1 MKFEVFVNKI
11 ILYTF
16 LLFSFLSS
24 QSAKYYSDTFSNVV
38 KKVNA
43 AVVTINSEKIV
54 SNERRNPFEEFFYED
69 FGYGNPNR
77 ERTTKA
83 LGSGVIVDAK
93 NGHIITNNHV
103 VEGADQISIVLMDE
117 REFDAEVLATDPKSD
132 LAILKIDAKN
142 LTQVTLGNSDNLD
155 VGEWVLAI
163 GSPFS
168 SSLSHTVT
176 AGIVSAKGRT
186 NVIGGIDYEDFIQT
200 DAAINPGN
208 SGGALVNLD
217 AELIGI
223 NTAIATGGYMRSN
236 AGVGFAIPS
245 NLASVIMNDLISEGR
260 VIRSWL
266 GVFIQDVD
274 DGISKNLKLPDRQ
287 GALVTDIV
295 DGSPAEKAGF
305 KIKDVIIDFS
315 GNKIKNSSHLKNV
328 VSSTRPKTIPNV
340 KIIRDGKEKF
350 LKVEL
355 VELPKED
362 EIFARNSSS
371 LPSSLG
377 MRVENINQSI
387 LNRFGLENIDNGV
400 IVIDIL
406 NSSIASKSGITIG
419 DVISRV
425 GDTEINS
432 VSEFR
437 IAINNLKDQES
448 VLFLIKRRGGSIF
461 IPLEMN

>member
-1 MKFEVFVNKI
+1 MCI
-11 ILYTF
+11 RD
-16 LLFSFLSS
+16 S
-24 QSAKYYSDTFSNVV
+24 
-38 KKVNA
+38 
-43 AVVTINSEKIV
+43 
-54 SNERRNPFEEFFYED
+54 
-69 FGYGNPNR
+69 
-77 ERTTKA
+77 
-83 LGSGVIVDAK
+83 
-93 NGHIITNNHV
+93 IITNNHV

-132 LAILKIDAKN
+132 LAILKIDGKN

-168 SSLSHTVT
+168 SNLSHTVT

-217 AELIGI
+217 GELIGI

-274 DGISKNLKLPDRQ
+274 DAISNNLKLPDRQ

-315 GNKIKNSSHLKNV
+315 GNKIRNSSHLKNV

-355 VELPKED
+355 VELPQED

-377 MRVENINQSI
+377 MRVENISQAM

-406 NSSIASKSGITIG
+406 NSSIASRSGIMVG
-419 DVISRV
+419 DIISRV
-425 GDTEINS
+425 GDTEVNS
-432 VSEFR
+432 VSEFGV
-437 IAINNLKDQES
+437 AINNIKDQKS

-461 IPLEMN
+461 IPLEIN

>member
-1 MKFEVFVNKI
+1 MNKI
-11 ILYTF
+11 IIYTF

-24 QSAKYYSDTFSNVV
+24 QSAKYYSDTFANVV

-69 FGYGNPNR
+69 FGYGYPNR
-77 ERTTKA
+77 ERTTRA

-93 NGHIITNNHV
+93 RGHIITNNHV

-117 REFDAEVLATDPKSD
+117 REFDAEILATDPKSD
-132 LAILKIDAKN
+132 LAILKIDGKN

-168 SSLSHTVT
+168 SNLSHTVT

-217 AELIGI
+217 GELIGI

-274 DGISKNLKLPDRQ
+274 DAISNNLKLPDRQ

-315 GNKIKNSSHLKNV
+315 GNKIRNSSHLKNV

-355 VELPKED
+355 VELPQED

-377 MRVENINQSI
+377 MRVENISQAM

-406 NSSIASKSGITIG
+406 NSSIASKSGIMIG
-419 DVISRV
+419 DIISRV
-425 GDTEINS
+425 GDTEVNS
-432 VSEFR
+432 VSEFGV
-437 IAINNLKDQES
+437 AINNIKDQKS

-461 IPLEMN
+461 IPLEIN

>member
-1 MKFEVFVNKI
+1 VNKI

-24 QSAKYYSDTFSNVV
+24 QSAKYYSDTFANVV

-69 FGYGNPNR
+69 FGYGYPNR
-77 ERTTKA
+77 ERTTRA

-93 NGHIITNNHV
+93 RGHIITNNHV

-117 REFDAEVLATDPKSD
+117 REFDAEILATDPKSD
-132 LAILKIDAKN
+132 LAILKIDGKN

-168 SSLSHTVT
+168 SNLSHTVT

-217 AELIGI
+217 GELIGI

-274 DGISKNLKLPDRQ
+274 DAISNNLKLPDRQ

-315 GNKIKNSSHLKNV
+315 GNKIRNSSHLKNV

-355 VELPKED
+355 VELPQED

-377 MRVENINQSI
+377 MRVENISQAM

-406 NSSIASKSGITIG
+406 NSSIASKSGIMIG
-419 DVISRV
+419 DIISRV
-425 GDTEINS
+425 GDTEVNS
-432 VSEFR
+432 VSEFGV
-437 IAINNLKDQES
+437 AINNIKDQKS

-461 IPLEMN
+461 IPLEIN

>member
-1 MKFEVFVNKI
+1 MNKLI
-11 ILYTF
+11 IYIAI
-16 LLFSFLSS
+16 LLSFLPS
-24 QSAKYYSDTFSNVV
+24 QSAKYYSDTFAKVV

-69 FGYGNPNR
+69 FGYGYPNR
-77 ERTTKA
+77 ERKTRA
-83 LGSGVIVDAK
+83 LGSGVIVDAI
-93 NGHIITNNHV
+93 NGHVITNNHV
-103 VEGADQISIVLMDE
+103 VEGADQISVVLMDQ
-117 REFDAEVLATDPKSD
+117 REIDAEILATDPKSD
-132 LAILKIDAKN
+132 LAVLKIDAKN
-142 LTQVTLGNSDNLD
+142 LTEITLGNSDELN

-168 SSLSHTVT
+168 SNLSHTVT
-176 AGIVSAKGRT
+176 AGIVSAKGRSG
-186 NVIGGIDYEDFIQT
+186 VIGGIDYEDFIQT

-217 AELIGI
+217 GELIGI

-245 NLASVIMNDLISEGR
+245 NLANLIMKDLISEGR

-274 DGISKNLKLPDRQ
+274 DAISKNLKLPDRQ

-305 KIKDVIIDFS
+305 KIKDVIINFS
-315 GNKIKNSSHLKNV
+315 GNKIRNSSHLKNV

-355 VELPKED
+355 VELPNED
-362 EIFARNSSS
+362 EIYARNSSS
-371 LPSSLG
+371 SPSSLG
-377 MRVENINQSI
+377 MRVENINQAI
-387 LNRFGLENIDNGV
+387 LNRFGLDNVDNGV

-406 NSSIASKSGITIG
+406 NSSIASESGIMVG
-419 DVISRV
+419 DIISRV
-425 GDTEINS
+425 GDSEISS
-432 VSEFR
+432 VSEFKS
-437 IAINNLKDQES
+437 AINQLKDQES

-461 IPLEMN
+461 IPLEIN

>member
-1 MKFEVFVNKI
+1 MNKI

-437 IAINNLKDQES
+437 IAINNL
-448 VLFLIKRRGGSIF
+448 LWNIALHYIAR
-461 IPLEMN
+461 L

>member
-1 MKFEVFVNKI
+1 M
-11 ILYTF
+11 
-16 LLFSFLSS
+16 SFS
-24 QSAKYYSDTFSNVV
+24 QSAKFFSDTFSNVV
-38 KKVNA
+38 KKVNS

-54 SNERRNPFEEFFYED
+54 SNDRINPFEEFFYED
-69 FGYGNPNR
+69 FGYGYPNR
-77 ERTTKA
+77 KKTRRA
-83 LGSGVIVDAK
+83 LGSGVIVDSK
-93 NGHIITNNHV
+93 LGYIITNNHV
-103 VEGADQISIVLMDE
+103 VDGADKISIVLMDE
-117 REFDAEVLATDPKSD
+117 REFKADILATDPKSD
-132 LAILKIDAKN
+132 IAILKIDGKN
-142 LTQVTLGNSDNLD
+142 LNEVKLGNSDNLD

-168 SSLSHTVT
+168 ANLSHTVT
-176 AGIVSAKGRT
+176 AGIVSAKGRSS
-186 NVIGGIDYEDFIQT
+186 VIGGIDYEDFIQT

-208 SGGALVNLD
+208 SGGALVNLNG
-217 AELIGI
+217 ELIGI
-223 NTAIATGGYMRSN
+223 NTAIATGGYMGSN

-245 NLASVIMNDLISEGR
+245 NLAKTIMNDLISEGR

-274 DGISKNLKLPDRQ
+274 DAISKNLKLPDRE

-295 DGSPAEKAGF
+295 NGSPAEKAGF

-315 GNKIKNSSHLKNV
+315 ENKIRNSSHLKNV

-340 KIIRDGKEKF
+340 KIIRDGKVKF

-362 EIFARNSSS
+362 EIYARSSLSS

-387 LNRFGLENIDNGV
+387 LNRFGLDNIENGV
-400 IVIDIL
+400 IVINIS
-406 NSSIASKSGITIG
+406 NSSIASQSGIMVG

-425 GDTEINS
+425 GDMEINS

-437 IAINNLKDQES
+437 NAIKDLKEQES

-461 IPLEMN
+461 IPLEIN

>member
-1 MKFEVFVNKI
+1 MNKLI
-11 ILYTF
+11 IYIVILS
-16 LLFSFLSS
+16 SFLPS
-24 QSAKYYSDTFSNVV
+24 QSAKYYSDTFAKVV

-69 FGYGNPNR
+69 FGYGYPNR
-77 ERTTKA
+77 ERKTRA
-83 LGSGVIVDAK
+83 LGSGVIVDAI
-93 NGHIITNNHV
+93 NGHVITNNHV
-103 VEGADQISIVLMDE
+103 VEGADQISIVLMDQ
-117 REFDAEVLATDPKSD
+117 REIDAEILATDPKSD
-132 LAILKIDAKN
+132 LAVLKIDAKN
-142 LTQVTLGNSDNLD
+142 LTEITLGNSDELN

-168 SSLSHTVT
+168 SNLSHTVT
-176 AGIVSAKGRT
+176 AGIVSAKGRSG
-186 NVIGGIDYEDFIQT
+186 VIGGIDYEDFIQT

-217 AELIGI
+217 GELIGI
-223 NTAIATGGYMRSN
+223 NTAIATGVYMRSN

-245 NLASVIMNDLISEGR
+245 NLANLIMKDLISEGR

-274 DGISKNLKLPDRQ
+274 DAISKNLKLPDRQ

-305 KIKDVIIDFS
+305 KIKDVIINFS
-315 GNKIKNSSHLKNV
+315 GNKIRNSSHLKNV

-355 VELPKED
+355 VELPNED
-362 EIFARNSSS
+362 EIYARNSSS
-371 LPSSLG
+371 SPSSLG
-377 MRVENINQSI
+377 MRVENINQAI
-387 LNRFGLENIDNGV
+387 LNRFGLDNVDNGV

-406 NSSIASKSGITIG
+406 NSSIASESGIMVG
-419 DVISRV
+419 DIISRV
-425 GDTEINS
+425 GDSEISS
-432 VSEFR
+432 VSEFKS
-437 IAINNLKDQES
+437 AINQLKDQES

-461 IPLEMN
+461 IPLEIN

>member
-1 MKFEVFVNKI
+1 MNKLI
-11 ILYTF
+11 IYIAI
-16 LLFSFLSS
+16 LLSFLPS
-24 QSAKYYSDTFSNVV
+24 QSAKYYSDTFAKVV

-69 FGYGNPNR
+69 FGYGYPNR
-77 ERTTKA
+77 ERKTRA
-83 LGSGVIVDAK
+83 LGSGVIVDAI
-93 NGHIITNNHV
+93 NGHVITNNHV
-103 VEGADQISIVLMDE
+103 VEGADQISVVLMDQ
-117 REFDAEVLATDPKSD
+117 REIDAEILATDPKSD
-132 LAILKIDAKN
+132 LAVLKIDAKN
-142 LTQVTLGNSDNLD
+142 LTKITLGNSDELN

-168 SSLSHTVT
+168 SNLSHTVT
-176 AGIVSAKGRT
+176 AGIVSAKGRSG
-186 NVIGGIDYEDFIQT
+186 VIGGIDYEDFIQT

-217 AELIGI
+217 GELIGI

-245 NLASVIMNDLISEGR
+245 NLANLIMKDLISEGR

-274 DGISKNLKLPDRQ
+274 DAISKNLKLPDRQ

-305 KIKDVIIDFS
+305 KIKDVIINFS
-315 GNKIKNSSHLKNV
+315 GNKIRNSSHLKNV

-355 VELPKED
+355 VELPNED
-362 EIFARNSSS
+362 EIYSRNSSS
-371 LPSSLG
+371 SPSSLG
-377 MRVENINQSI
+377 MRVENINQAI
-387 LNRFGLENIDNGV
+387 LNRFGLDNVDNGV

-406 NSSIASKSGITIG
+406 NSSIASESGIMVG
-419 DVISRV
+419 DIISRV
-425 GDTEINS
+425 GDSEISS
-432 VSEFR
+432 VSEFKS
-437 IAINNLKDQES
+437 AINQLKDQES

-461 IPLEMN
+461 IPLEIN

>member
-1 MKFEVFVNKI
+1 MNKLI
-11 ILYTF
+11 IYIAILS
-16 LLFSFLSS
+16 SFLPS
-24 QSAKYYSDTFSNVV
+24 QSAKYYSDTFAKVV

-69 FGYGNPNR
+69 FGYGYPNR
-77 ERTTKA
+77 ERKTRA
-83 LGSGVIVDAK
+83 LGSGVRVDAI
-93 NGHIITNNHV
+93 NGHVITNNHV
-103 VEGADQISIVLMDE
+103 VEGADQISIVLMDQ
-117 REFDAEVLATDPKSD
+117 REIDAEILATDPKSD
-132 LAILKIDAKN
+132 LAVLKIDAKN
-142 LTQVTLGNSDNLD
+142 LTEITLGNSDELN

-168 SSLSHTVT
+168 SNLSHTVT
-176 AGIVSAKGRT
+176 AGIVSAKGRSG
-186 NVIGGIDYEDFIQT
+186 VIGGIDYEDFIQT

-217 AELIGI
+217 GELIGI

-245 NLASVIMNDLISEGR
+245 NLANLIMKDLISEGR

-274 DGISKNLKLPDRQ
+274 DAISKNLKLPDRQ

-305 KIKDVIIDFS
+305 KIKDVIINFS
-315 GNKIKNSSHLKNV
+315 GNKIRNSSHLKNV

-355 VELPKED
+355 VELPNED
-362 EIFARNSSS
+362 EIYARNSSS
-371 LPSSLG
+371 SPSSLG
-377 MRVENINQSI
+377 MRVENINQAI
-387 LNRFGLENIDNGV
+387 LNRFGLDNVDNGV

-406 NSSIASKSGITIG
+406 NSSIASESGIMVG
-419 DVISRV
+419 DIISRV
-425 GDTEINS
+425 GDSEISS
-432 VSEFR
+432 VSEFKT
-437 IAINNLKDQES
+437 AINQLKDQES

-461 IPLEMN
+461 IPLEIN

>member
-1 MKFEVFVNKI
+1 VNKI

-24 QSAKYYSDTFSNVV
+24 QSAKYYSDTFANVV

-69 FGYGNPNR
+69 FGYGYPNR
-77 ERTTKA
+77 ERTTRA

-93 NGHIITNNHV
+93 RGHIITNNHV

-117 REFDAEVLATDPKSD
+117 REFDAEILATDPKSD
-132 LAILKIDAKN
+132 LAILKIDGKN

-168 SSLSHTVT
+168 SNLSHTVT

-217 AELIGI
+217 GELIGI

-274 DGISKNLKLPDRQ
+274 DAISNNLKLPDRQ

-315 GNKIKNSSHLKNV
+315 GNKIRNSSHLKNV

-355 VELPKED
+355 VELPQED

-377 MRVENINQSI
+377 MRVENISQAM

-406 NSSIASKSGITIG
+406 NSSIASKSGIMVG
-419 DVISRV
+419 DIISRV
-425 GDTEINS
+425 GDTEVNS
-432 VSEFR
+432 VSEFGV
-437 IAINNLKDQES
+437 AINNIKDQKS

-461 IPLEMN
+461 IPLEIN

>member
-1 MKFEVFVNKI
+1 MYKI
-11 ILYTF
+11 
-16 LLFSFLSS
+16 LFCLIIFSSMSFS
-24 QSAKYYSDTFSNVV
+24 QSAKFFSDTFSDVV
-38 KKVNA
+38 KKVNS
-43 AVVTINSEKIV
+43 AVVTINSEKMV
-54 SNERRNPFEEFFYED
+54 SNDRRNPFEEFFYED
-69 FGYGNPNR
+69 FGYGYPKS
-77 ERTTKA
+77 ERKTRA
-83 LGSGVIVDAK
+83 LGSGVIVDSEL
-93 NGHIITNNHV
+93 GYIITNNHV

-117 REFDAEVLATDPKSD
+117 REFKADIVATDPKSD
-132 LAILKIDAKN
+132 IAVLKIDGKN
-142 LTQVTLGNSDNLD
+142 LTEVKLGNSDNLD

-168 SSLSHTVT
+168 ANLSHSVT
-176 AGIVSAKGRT
+176 AGIVSAKGRSS
-186 NVIGGIDYEDFIQT
+186 VIGGIDYEDFIQT

-208 SGGALVNLD
+208 SGGALVNLNG
-217 AELIGI
+217 ELIGI

-245 NLASVIMNDLISEGR
+245 NLAKTIMNDLISEGR

-274 DGISKNLKLPDRQ
+274 DAISKNLKLPDRE

-295 DGSPAEKAGF
+295 NGSPAEKAGF

-315 GNKIKNSSHLKNV
+315 GNKIRNSSHLKNI

-340 KIIRDGKEKF
+340 KIIRDGKIKF

-362 EIFARNSSS
+362 EIYASNSSSS

-387 LNRFGLENIDNGV
+387 LNRFGIDNNIENGV
-400 IVIDIL
+400 IVINVS
-406 NSSIASKSGITIG
+406 NSSIASESGIMVG

-425 GDTEINS
+425 GDMQINS

-437 IAINNLKDQES
+437 NALKDLKEEES

-461 IPLEMN
+461 IPLEIN

>member
-1 MKFEVFVNKI
+1 MNKLI
-11 ILYTF
+11 IYIAILS
-16 LLFSFLSS
+16 SFLPS
-24 QSAKYYSDTFSNVV
+24 QSAKYYSDTFAKVV

-69 FGYGNPNR
+69 FGYGYPNR
-77 ERTTKA
+77 ERKTRA
-83 LGSGVIVDAK
+83 LGSGVIVDAI
-93 NGHIITNNHV
+93 NGHVITNNHV
-103 VEGADQISIVLMDE
+103 VEGADQISIVLMDQ
-117 REFDAEVLATDPKSD
+117 REIDAEILATDPKSD
-132 LAILKIDAKN
+132 LAVLKIDAKN
-142 LTQVTLGNSDNLD
+142 LTEITLGNSDELN

-168 SSLSHTVT
+168 SNLSHTVT
-176 AGIVSAKGRT
+176 AGIVSAKGRSG
-186 NVIGGIDYEDFIQT
+186 VIGGIDYEDFIQT

-217 AELIGI
+217 GELIGI

-245 NLASVIMNDLISEGR
+245 NLANLIMKDLISEGR

-274 DGISKNLKLPDRQ
+274 DAISKNLKLPDRQ

-305 KIKDVIIDFS
+305 KIKDVIINFS
-315 GNKIKNSSHLKNV
+315 GNKIRNSSHLKNV

-355 VELPKED
+355 VELPNED
-362 EIFARNSSS
+362 EIYARNSSS
-371 LPSSLG
+371 SPSSLG
-377 MRVENINQSI
+377 MRVENINQAI
-387 LNRFGLENIDNGV
+387 LNRFGLDNVDNGV

-406 NSSIASKSGITIG
+406 NSSIASESGIMVG
-419 DVISRV
+419 DIISRV
-425 GDTEINS
+425 GDSEISS
-432 VSEFR
+432 VSEFKS
-437 IAINNLKDQES
+437 AINQLKDQES

-461 IPLEMN
+461 IPLEIN

>member
-1 MKFEVFVNKI
+1 MNKLI
-11 ILYTF
+11 IYIAI
-16 LLFSFLSS
+16 LLSFLPS
-24 QSAKYYSDTFSNVV
+24 QSAKYYSDTFAKVV

-69 FGYGNPNR
+69 FGYGYPNR
-77 ERTTKA
+77 ERKTRA
-83 LGSGVIVDAK
+83 LGSGVIVDAI
-93 NGHIITNNHV
+93 NGHVITNNHV
-103 VEGADQISIVLMDE
+103 VEGADQISVVLMDQ
-117 REFDAEVLATDPKSD
+117 REIDAEILATDPKSD
-132 LAILKIDAKN
+132 LAVLKIDAKN
-142 LTQVTLGNSDNLD
+142 LTEITLGNSDELN

-168 SSLSHTVT
+168 SNLSHTVT
-176 AGIVSAKGRT
+176 AGIVSAKGRSG
-186 NVIGGIDYEDFIQT
+186 VIGGIDYEDFIQT

-217 AELIGI
+217 GELIGI

-245 NLASVIMNDLISEGR
+245 NLANLIMKDLISEGR

-274 DGISKNLKLPDRQ
+274 DAISKNLKLPDRQ

-305 KIKDVIIDFS
+305 KIKDVIINFS
-315 GNKIKNSSHLKNV
+315 GNKIRNSSHLKNV

-355 VELPKED
+355 VELPNED
-362 EIFARNSSS
+362 EIYSRNSSS
-371 LPSSLG
+371 SPSSLG
-377 MRVENINQSI
+377 MRVENINQAI
-387 LNRFGLENIDNGV
+387 LNRFGLDNVDNGV

-406 NSSIASKSGITIG
+406 NSSIASESGIMVG
-419 DVISRV
+419 DIISRV
-425 GDTEINS
+425 GDSEISS
-432 VSEFR
+432 VSEFKS
-437 IAINNLKDQES
+437 AINQLKDQES

-461 IPLEMN
+461 IPLEIN

>member
-1 MKFEVFVNKI
+1 MNKLI
-11 ILYTF
+11 IYIVILS
-16 LLFSFLSS
+16 SFLPS
-24 QSAKYYSDTFSNVV
+24 QSAKYYSDTFAKVV

-69 FGYGNPNR
+69 FGYGYPNR
-77 ERTTKA
+77 ERKTRA
-83 LGSGVIVDAK
+83 LGSGVIVDAI
-93 NGHIITNNHV
+93 NGHVITNNHV
-103 VEGADQISIVLMDE
+103 VEGADQISVVLMDQ
-117 REFDAEVLATDPKSD
+117 REIDAEILATDPKSD
-132 LAILKIDAKN
+132 LAVLKIDAKN
-142 LTQVTLGNSDNLD
+142 LTEITLGNSDELN

-168 SSLSHTVT
+168 SNLSHTVT
-176 AGIVSAKGRT
+176 AGIVSAKGRSG
-186 NVIGGIDYEDFIQT
+186 VIGGIDYEDFIQT

-217 AELIGI
+217 GELIGI

-245 NLASVIMNDLISEGR
+245 NLANLIMKDLISEGR

-274 DGISKNLKLPDRQ
+274 DAISKNLKLPDRQ

-305 KIKDVIIDFS
+305 KIKDVIINFS
-315 GNKIKNSSHLKNV
+315 GNKIRNSSHLKNV

-355 VELPKED
+355 VELPNED
-362 EIFARNSSS
+362 EIYSRNSSS
-371 LPSSLG
+371 SPSSLG
-377 MRVENINQSI
+377 MRVENINQAI
-387 LNRFGLENIDNGV
+387 LNRFGLDNVDNGV

-406 NSSIASKSGITIG
+406 NSSIASESGIMVG
-419 DVISRV
+419 DIISRV
-425 GDTEINS
+425 GDSEISS
-432 VSEFR
+432 VSEFKS
-437 IAINNLKDQES
+437 AINQLKDQES

-461 IPLEMN
+461 IPLEIN

>member
-1 MKFEVFVNKI
+1 M
-11 ILYTF
+11 
-16 LLFSFLSS
+16 
-24 QSAKYYSDTFSNVV
+24 
-38 KKVNA
+38 
-43 AVVTINSEKIV
+43 
-54 SNERRNPFEEFFYED
+54 
-69 FGYGNPNR
+69 
-77 ERTTKA
+77 
-83 LGSGVIVDAK
+83 
-93 NGHIITNNHV
+93 TNNHV
-103 VEGADQISIVLMDE
+103 IENATKIEVTTNNNKVFEAKLIGTDQS
-117 REFDAEVLATDPKSD
+117 TDI
-132 LAILKIDAKN
+132 AVLKIDSKEK
-142 LTQVTLGNSDNLD
+142 LPYLFFGNSENTKI
-155 VGEWVLAI
+155 GEWVLAV
-163 GSPFS
+163 GNPFNLTS
-168 SSLSHTVT
+168 TVT
-176 AGIVSAKGRT
+176 AGIISAKSRDL
-186 NVIGGIDYEDFIQT
+186 NENDRKSQSFIQT

-217 AELIGI
+217 GELIGI

-274 DGISKNLKLPDRQ
+274 DAISNNLKLPDRQ

-315 GNKIKNSSHLKNV
+315 GNKIRNSSHLKNV

-355 VELPKED
+355 VELPQED

-377 MRVENINQSI
+377 MRVENISQAM

-406 NSSIASKSGITIG
+406 NSSIASKSGIMIG
-419 DVISRV
+419 DICLLYTSPSPR
-425 GDTEINS
+425 DS
-432 VSEFR
+432 
-437 IAINNLKDQES
+437 
-448 VLFLIKRRGGSIF
+448 
-461 IPLEMN
+461 

>member
-1 MKFEVFVNKI
+1 MNKI

-24 QSAKYYSDTFSNVV
+24 QSAKYYSDTFANVV

-69 FGYGNPNR
+69 FGYGYPNR
-77 ERTTKA
+77 ERTTRA

-93 NGHIITNNHV
+93 RGHIITNNHV

-117 REFDAEVLATDPKSD
+117 REFDAEILATDPKSD
-132 LAILKIDAKN
+132 LAILKIDGKN

-168 SSLSHTVT
+168 SNLSHTVT

-217 AELIGI
+217 GELIGI

-274 DGISKNLKLPDRQ
+274 DAISNNLKLPDRQ

-315 GNKIKNSSHLKNV
+315 GNKIRNSSHLKNV

-355 VELPKED
+355 VELPQED

-377 MRVENINQSI
+377 MRVENISQAM

-406 NSSIASKSGITIG
+406 NSSIASKSGIMIG
-419 DVISRV
+419 DIISRV
-425 GDTEINS
+425 GDTEVNS
-432 VSEFR
+432 VSEFGV
-437 IAINNLKDQES
+437 AINNIKDQKS

-461 IPLEMN
+461 IPLEIN

>member
-1 MKFEVFVNKI
+1 MNKLI
-11 ILYTF
+11 IYIVI
-16 LLFSFLSS
+16 LLSFLPS
-24 QSAKYYSDTFSNVV
+24 QSAKYYSDTFAKVV

-69 FGYGNPNR
+69 FGYGYPNR
-77 ERTTKA
+77 ERKTRA
-83 LGSGVIVDAK
+83 LGSGVIVDAI
-93 NGHIITNNHV
+93 NGHVITNNHV
-103 VEGADQISIVLMDE
+103 VEGADQISVVLMDQ
-117 REFDAEVLATDPKSD
+117 REIDAEILATDPKSD
-132 LAILKIDAKN
+132 LAVLKIDAKN
-142 LTQVTLGNSDNLD
+142 LTEITLGNSDELN

-168 SSLSHTVT
+168 SNLSHTVT
-176 AGIVSAKGRT
+176 AGIVSAKGRSG
-186 NVIGGIDYEDFIQT
+186 VIGGIDYEDFIQT

-217 AELIGI
+217 GELIGI

-245 NLASVIMNDLISEGR
+245 NLANLIMKDLISEGR

-274 DGISKNLKLPDRQ
+274 DAISKNLKLPDRQ

-305 KIKDVIIDFS
+305 KIKDVIINFS
-315 GNKIKNSSHLKNV
+315 GNKIRNSSHLKNV

-355 VELPKED
+355 VELPNED
-362 EIFARNSSS
+362 EIYSRNSSS
-371 LPSSLG
+371 SPSSLG
-377 MRVENINQSI
+377 MRVENINQAI
-387 LNRFGLENIDNGV
+387 LNRFGLDNVDNGV

-406 NSSIASKSGITIG
+406 NSSIASESGIMVG
-419 DVISRV
+419 DIISRV
-425 GDTEINS
+425 GDSEISS
-432 VSEFR
+432 VSEFKS
-437 IAINNLKDQES
+437 AINQLKDQES

-461 IPLEMN
+461 IPLEIN

>member
-1 MKFEVFVNKI
+1 M
-11 ILYTF
+11 
-16 LLFSFLSS
+16 LFSFLSS

>member
-1 MKFEVFVNKI
+1 MD
-11 ILYTF
+11 
-16 LLFSFLSS
+16 
-24 QSAKYYSDTFSNVV
+24 Q
-38 KKVNA
+38 
-43 AVVTINSEKIV
+43 
-54 SNERRNPFEEFFYED
+54 
-69 FGYGNPNR
+69 R
-77 ERTTKA
+77 E
-83 LGSGVIVDAK
+83 I
-93 NGHIITNNHV
+93 
-103 VEGADQISIVLMDE
+103 
-117 REFDAEVLATDPKSD
+117 DAEILATDPKSD
-132 LAILKIDAKN
+132 LAVLKIDAKN
-142 LTQVTLGNSDNLD
+142 LTEITLGNSDELN

-168 SSLSHTVT
+168 SNLSHTVT
-176 AGIVSAKGRT
+176 AGIVSAKGRSG
-186 NVIGGIDYEDFIQT
+186 VIGGIDYEDFIQT

-217 AELIGI
+217 GELIGI

-245 NLASVIMNDLISEGR
+245 NLANLIMKDLISEGR

-274 DGISKNLKLPDRQ
+274 DAISKNLKLPDRQ

-305 KIKDVIIDFS
+305 KIKDVIINFS
-315 GNKIKNSSHLKNV
+315 GNKIRNSSHLKNV

-355 VELPKED
+355 VELPNED
-362 EIFARNSSS
+362 EIYARNSSS
-371 LPSSLG
+371 SPSSLG
-377 MRVENINQSI
+377 MRVENINQAI
-387 LNRFGLENIDNGV
+387 LNRFGLDNVDNGV

-406 NSSIASKSGITIG
+406 NSSIASESGIMVG
-419 DVISRV
+419 DIISRV
-425 GDTEINS
+425 GDSEISS
-432 VSEFR
+432 VSEFKS
-437 IAINNLKDQES
+437 AINQLKDQES

-461 IPLEMN
+461 IPLEIN

>member
-1 MKFEVFVNKI
+1 MNKLI
-11 ILYTF
+11 IYIVILS
-16 LLFSFLSS
+16 SFLPS
-24 QSAKYYSDTFSNVV
+24 QSAKYYSDTFAKVV

-69 FGYGNPNR
+69 FGYGYPNR
-77 ERTTKA
+77 ERKTRA
-83 LGSGVIVDAK
+83 LGSGVIVDAI
-93 NGHIITNNHV
+93 NGHVITNNHV
-103 VEGADQISIVLMDE
+103 VEGADQISIVLMDQ
-117 REFDAEVLATDPKSD
+117 REIDAEILATDPKSD
-132 LAILKIDAKN
+132 LAVLKIDAKN
-142 LTQVTLGNSDNLD
+142 LTEITLGNSDELN

-168 SSLSHTVT
+168 SNLSHTVT
-176 AGIVSAKGRT
+176 AGIVSAKGRSG
-186 NVIGGIDYEDFIQT
+186 VIGGIDYEDFIQT

-217 AELIGI
+217 GELIGI

-245 NLASVIMNDLISEGR
+245 NLANLIMKDLISEGR

-274 DGISKNLKLPDRQ
+274 DAISKNLKLPDRQ

-305 KIKDVIIDFS
+305 KIKDVIINFS
-315 GNKIKNSSHLKNV
+315 GNKIRNSSHLKNV

-355 VELPKED
+355 VELPNED
-362 EIFARNSSS
+362 EIYARNSSS
-371 LPSSLG
+371 SPSSLG
-377 MRVENINQSI
+377 MRVENINQAI
-387 LNRFGLENIDNGV
+387 LNRFGLDNVDNGV

-406 NSSIASKSGITIG
+406 NSSIASESGIMVG
-419 DVISRV
+419 DIISRV
-425 GDTEINS
+425 GDSEISS
-432 VSEFR
+432 VSEFKSV
-437 IAINNLKDQES
+437 INQLKDQES

-461 IPLEMN
+461 IPLEIN

>member
-1 MKFEVFVNKI
+1 MNKI

-168 SSLSHTVT
+168 SNLSHTVT

-217 AELIGI
+217 GELIGI

>member
-1 MKFEVFVNKI
+1 MNKLI
-11 ILYTF
+11 IYIAI
-16 LLFSFLSS
+16 LLSFLPS
-24 QSAKYYSDTFSNVV
+24 QSAKYYSDTFAKVV

-69 FGYGNPNR
+69 FGYGYPNR
-77 ERTTKA
+77 ERKTRA
-83 LGSGVIVDAK
+83 LGSGVIVDAI
-93 NGHIITNNHV
+93 NGHVITNNHV
-103 VEGADQISIVLMDE
+103 VEGADQISIVLMDQ
-117 REFDAEVLATDPKSD
+117 REIDAEILATDPKSD
-132 LAILKIDAKN
+132 LAVLKIDAKN
-142 LTQVTLGNSDNLD
+142 LTEITLGNSDELN

-168 SSLSHTVT
+168 SNLSHTVT
-176 AGIVSAKGRT
+176 AGIVSAKGRSG
-186 NVIGGIDYEDFIQT
+186 VIGGIDYEDFIQT

-217 AELIGI
+217 GELIGI

-245 NLASVIMNDLISEGR
+245 NLANLIMKDLISEGR

-274 DGISKNLKLPDRQ
+274 DAISKNLKLPDRQ

-305 KIKDVIIDFS
+305 KIKDVIINFS
-315 GNKIKNSSHLKNV
+315 GNKIRNSSHLKNV

-355 VELPKED
+355 VELPNED
-362 EIFARNSSS
+362 EIYARNSSS
-371 LPSSLG
+371 SPSSLG
-377 MRVENINQSI
+377 MRVENINQAI
-387 LNRFGLENIDNGV
+387 LNRFGLDNVDNGV

-406 NSSIASKSGITIG
+406 NSSIASESGIMVG
-419 DVISRV
+419 DIISRV
-425 GDTEINS
+425 GDSEISS
-432 VSEFR
+432 VSEFKS
-437 IAINNLKDQES
+437 AINQLKDQES

-461 IPLEMN
+461 IPLEIN

>member
-1 MKFEVFVNKI
+1 VNKI

>member
-1 MKFEVFVNKI
+1 MNKI

>member
-1 MKFEVFVNKI
+1 MNKLI
-11 ILYTF
+11 IYIAI
-16 LLFSFLSS
+16 LFSFLPS
-24 QSAKYYSDTFSNVV
+24 QSAKYYSDTFAKIV

-69 FGYGNPNR
+69 FGYGYPNR
-77 ERTTKA
+77 ERKTRA
-83 LGSGVIVDAK
+83 LGSGVIVDAI

-103 VEGADQISIVLMDE
+103 VEGADQISIVLMDQ
-117 REFDAEVLATDPKSD
+117 REIDAEILATDPKSD
-132 LAILKIDAKN
+132 LAVLKIDAKN
-142 LTQVTLGNSDNLD
+142 LTEITLGNSDELN

-168 SSLSHTVT
+168 SNLSHTVT
-176 AGIVSAKGRT
+176 AGIVSAKGRSG
-186 NVIGGIDYEDFIQT
+186 VIGGIDYEDFIQT

-217 AELIGI
+217 GELIGI

-245 NLASVIMNDLISEGR
+245 NLANLIMKDLISEGR

-274 DGISKNLKLPDRQ
+274 DPISKNLKLPDRQ

-305 KIKDVIIDFS
+305 KIKDVIINFS
-315 GNKIKNSSHLKNV
+315 GNKIRNSSHLKNV

-355 VELPKED
+355 VELPNED
-362 EIFARNSSS
+362 EIYARNSSS
-371 LPSSLG
+371 SPSSLG
-377 MRVENINQSI
+377 MRVENINQAI
-387 LNRFGLENIDNGV
+387 LNRFGLDNVDNGV

-406 NSSIASKSGITIG
+406 NSSIASESGIMVG
-419 DVISRV
+419 DIISRV
-425 GDTEINS
+425 GDSEISS
-432 VSEFR
+432 VSEFKS
-437 IAINNLKDQES
+437 AINNLKDQES

-461 IPLEMN
+461 IPLEIN